1 MLRPFRAGSL
11 IDVKFRAGSCA
22 KGLFMSVILCQ
33 PFSMET
39 GESGAGR
46 CVLRSAEVEDAAAIA
61 AIYAAHVES
70 GSASFDTVPR
80 TVAETEQK
88 ISDITAK
95 GWPFLVAVADAQVVG
110 YAYASQFRDRP
121 AYGFACEDSIYVRAD
136 QVGKGIGAQLLGAL
150 LQHATAFGF
159 RQMIAVIGGG
169 EPASVALHGKMGFE
183 HAGRMRSVGRKFG
196 RWLDTVYMQVELG
209 EGDRT
214 APDKEP
220 DLTG

>member
-1 MLRPFRAGSL
+1 MA
-11 IDVKFRAGSCA
+11 
-22 KGLFMSVILCQ
+22 VILCQ

-39 GESGAGR
+39 GEPSAGR
-46 CVLRSAEVEDAAAIA
+46 CVLRSAEVGDAAAIA

-95 GWPFLVAVADAQVVG
+95 GWPFLVAVAGEQVVG

-121 AYGFACEDSIYVRAD
+121 AYGFACEDSIYVRSD
-136 QVGKGIGAQLLGAL
+136 QVGQGIGSQLLGAL
-150 LQHATAFGF
+150 LAHATAFGF

-183 HAGRMRSVGRKFG
+183 HVGRMRSVGRKFG

-209 EGDRT
+209 EGNRT

>member
-1 MLRPFRAGSL
+1 MA
-11 IDVKFRAGSCA
+11 
-22 KGLFMSVILCQ
+22 VILCQ

-39 GESGAGR
+39 GEPSAGR
-46 CVLRSAEVEDAAAIA
+46 CVLRSAEVSDAAAIA

-88 ISDITAK
+88 IRDITAK

-121 AYGFACEDSIYVRAD
+121 AYGFACEDSIYVSAD
-136 QVGKGIGAQLLGAL
+136 QVGKGIGAQLLDAL